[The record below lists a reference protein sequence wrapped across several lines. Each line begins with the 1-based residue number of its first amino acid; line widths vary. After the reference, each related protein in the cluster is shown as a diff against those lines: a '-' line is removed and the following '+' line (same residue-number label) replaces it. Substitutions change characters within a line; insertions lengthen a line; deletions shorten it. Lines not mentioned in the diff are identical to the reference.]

1 MKRLTLVFD
10 SPLAEQLRT
19 SLAHGRVQWEPAS
32 TPEYQYETALGRE
45 VLFGRP
51 TAEAPLVPGF
61 SNDQP
66 VEDCTLL
73 RLEFRS
79 YGWKRAAE

>member
-1 MKRLTLVFD
+1 MKPLALVFD

-19 SLAHGRVQWEPAS
+19 SLAHDQVEWGPAP
-32 TPEYQYETALGRE
+32 TPEYQYETALRRE
-45 VLFGRP
+45 VLFGRS
-51 TAEAPLVPGF
+51 TAEAPLVPRF

-66 VEDCTLL
+66 VDDCTLL

-79 YGWKRAAE
+79 YGWEIAAE